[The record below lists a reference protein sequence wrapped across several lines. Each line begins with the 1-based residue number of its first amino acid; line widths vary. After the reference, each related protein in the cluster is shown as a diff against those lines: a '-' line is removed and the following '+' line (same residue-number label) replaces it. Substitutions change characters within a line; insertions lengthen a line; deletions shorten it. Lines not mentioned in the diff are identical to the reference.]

1 MNENQLSK
9 LVLQAAIE
17 VHKQLGAG
25 LLESVY
31 EKCLIYELEKIGL
44 DVKSQILVPIFYKNE
59 KLDSGFRLDLL
70 IENKL
75 ILEIKSVKE
84 LEPIH
89 TAQLLTYLKLTNL
102 KLGLLLNFNVQL
114 MKNGIKRIVNHL

>member
-9 LVLQAAIE
+9 VVLQAAIE

-44 DVKSQILVPIFYKNE
+44 EVKSQILVPISYKNE

-102 KLGLLLNFNVQL
+102 KLGLLLNFNVPL